1 MNDRGLQGKVALVT
15 GGSRGLGAA
24 IAEALAGE
32 GSAVAISYVSS
43 GEKAQAVAER
53 VAAKGVQAAAFQAD
67 QGDPAQSEGLIRRSW
82 ARLAS
87 STSS

>member
-1 MNDRGLQGKVALVT
+1 MNDRGLEGKVALVT
-15 GGSRGLGAA
+15 GGSWGLGAA

-53 VAAKGVQAAAFQAD
+53 VAAKGVQAAAFQAVRNRKVSS
-67 QGDPAQSEGLIRRSW
+67 GRSW
-82 ARLAS
+82 ARLAG